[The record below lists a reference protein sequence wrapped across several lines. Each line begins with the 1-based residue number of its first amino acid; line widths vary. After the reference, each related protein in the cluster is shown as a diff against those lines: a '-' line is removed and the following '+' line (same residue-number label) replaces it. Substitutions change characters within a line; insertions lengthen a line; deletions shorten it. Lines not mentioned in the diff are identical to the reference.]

1 MSAADT
7 PRRGPSRAA
16 TAAMTATRA
25 TSPQLGM
32 RPRDP
37 GVPHELKLSGDRS
50 REPPAFHVTE
60 LLSGV
65 LMDRTDIL
73 ARFDREMR
81 QDPPAEPGY
90 RVEREGSI
98 VRQVGEHA
106 WICYSHLTEVD
117 APSVVAAEAARFRRA
132 GRTVEWK
139 LYGHDGPPALP
150 GLLVAHGF
158 VPDVPETLMV
168 LDLEAP
174 VAISRS
180 AFAPGPGWDLEEYLP
195 KLGTRTFAVFLA
207 TVEGRPVSA
216 GRLDLPPGRSFASL
230 WGGGTVPEFRGAG
243 VYRALVAAR
252 RERARSAG
260 YRFLTVDARETSR
273 PILERVGFRSL
284 DPVVGWVLTPVPRAG
299 GQGPSGDGANGSG
312 AAGGTDSGS
321 TTSPTSTSKP
331 NPTSTWAPNIQ

>member
-174 VAISRS
+174 FDPGTRS
-180 AFAPGPGWDLEEYLP
+180 AKVEVQEVTDRRGLEEYLP

-273 PILERVGFRSL
+273 PIL
-284 DPVVGWVLTPVPRAG
+284 
-299 GQGPSGDGANGSG
+299 
-312 AAGGTDSGS
+312 
-321 TTSPTSTSKP
+321 
-331 NPTSTWAPNIQ
+331 

>member
-1 MSAADT
+1 M
-7 PRRGPSRAA
+7 
-16 TAAMTATRA
+16 
-25 TSPQLGM
+25 
-32 RPRDP
+32 
-37 GVPHELKLSGDRS
+37 
-50 REPPAFHVTE
+50 TE
-60 LLSGV
+60 LISGS

-106 WICYSHLTEVD
+106 WICYSRLTEVD
-117 APSVVAAEAARFRRA
+117 APSVVAAEAARFRRS
-132 GRTVEWK
+132 GQTVEWK

-150 GLLVAHGF
+150 GLLAAHGF

-174 VAISRS
+174 FDPGTRSATVEVQEVTDRKGLEAAVAISRS

-273 PILERVGFRSL
+273 PILERVGFRPL

-299 GQGPSGDGANGSG
+299 DQGPSGDGANGSG
-312 AAGGTDSGS
+312 AGGGTDSGS